1 MRFALLIPAITA
13 LGLASCQMPP
23 PLTTMPDVVP
33 DVVPPT
39 TPAPLASATP
49 ETAATRSA
57 ERAPGSDD
65 ANPDSN
71 NSDAGKPDSNN
82 SSSGNP
88 DTDMVGAAD
97 TLIPA
102 TPTTRPAPTSA
113 GEEAED
119 TSSRT
124 QDDSQEANAPAIETD
139 SAPQTSDGTSDG
151 RTAEA
156 PTVASPVTAAA
167 SPTTSP
173 ATTAPVTTSM
183 AADDEGSSPSEET
196 APEPPVTTLAEAL
209 DEALADPVAPETGP
223 EANPETDLEPGLM
236 EEAAPATTE
245 LALAAPPPPPPP
257 PPPELAPQALIGLD
271 VQGLQQRLGDA
282 DFKRREGPVETWQYR
297 FPTCVVDYFI
307 YADQANPAIR
317 SWAWRSP
324 VIGGGLDVVA
334 CRRALADRD
343 RANPERANP
352 ERES

>member
-49 ETAATRSA
+49 ETAATSSA
-57 ERAPGSDD
+57 ERAPSSDD

-71 NSDAGKPDSNN
+71 DSDAGKPDSNN

-139 SAPQTSDGTSDG
+139 SAPQTSDG

-156 PTVASPVTAAA
+156 PTVAPPVTAAA

-257 PPPELAPQALIGLD
+257 PPELAPQALIGLD

-343 RANPERANP
+343 RAEPDRANPERANP